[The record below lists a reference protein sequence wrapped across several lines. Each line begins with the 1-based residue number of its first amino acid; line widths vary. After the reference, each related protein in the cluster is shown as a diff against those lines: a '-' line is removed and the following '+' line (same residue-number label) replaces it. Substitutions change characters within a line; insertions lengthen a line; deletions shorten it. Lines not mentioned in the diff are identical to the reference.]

1 MQNGFY
7 AATGGMVTQFN
18 RLDVISNNLANTN
31 TNAFK
36 RDDIVVGDFLRLY
49 EEAKREL
56 PLENHTR
63 DASKFLNRTLNRV
76 PIVVEEYTDM
86 SIGSFN
92 KTENPLDLALSNQ
105 NAFFAIQ
112 TPNGI
117 RYTRDG
123 AFSLN
128 NDGILV
134 TKQGFPVLSSEGIDE
149 SGFIN
154 INLSNNNIEISKDGS
169 IYIRELDNAN
179 IGNPEPIG
187 MIAVVNFINPK
198 YLKKVGNN
206 LYELPQDKL
215 NERQNINNANIL
227 MSGFIE
233 KSNINP
239 VNEMTNLISTNR
251 LVDMYSKV
259 MKTHQDDLNNEAI
272 TKLAYKQA

>member
-7 AATGGMVTQFN
+7 SATGGMVTQFN

-36 RDDIVVGDFLRLY
+36 RDDVVVGDFLRLY
-49 EEAKREL
+49 QEAKHEL

-63 DASKFLNRTLNRV
+63 EASKFLNRTLNRV

-86 SIGSFN
+86 SIGGFS
-92 KTENPLDLALSNQ
+92 KTENPLDLALSNK

-123 AFSLN
+123 SFSLN
-128 NDGILV
+128 DDGILV

-149 SGFIN
+149 SGFISVN
-154 INLSNNNIEISKDGS
+154 ISSNNVEISKDGG
-169 IYIRELDNAN
+169 IYVRELDNAN

-187 MIAVVNFINPK
+187 TIAVVNFVNPK
-198 YLKKVGNN
+198 YLQKVGNN
-206 LYELPQDKL
+206 LYELPQDRI
-215 NERQNINNANIL
+215 NERQNINNSNVLI
-227 MSGFIE
+227 SGFIE

-239 VNEMTNLISTNR
+239 VNEMTALISTNR

-272 TKLAYKQA
+272 TKLAQKA

>member
-7 AATGGMVTQFN
+7 DATGGMVTQFN
-18 RLDVISNNLANTN
+18 RLDVISNNLANAN

-36 RDDIVVGDFLRLY
+36 RDDVVIGDFMRLY
-49 EEAKREL
+49 EETKQEL

-63 DASKFLNRTLNRV
+63 ESSKFLNRTLNRV
-76 PIVVEEYTDM
+76 PIVVEEYSDM
-86 SIGSFN
+86 SIGSFHR
-92 KTENPLDLALSNQ
+92 TENPLDLALSNQ

-112 TPNGI
+112 TPNGV

-134 TKQGFPVLSSEGIDE
+134 TKQGYFVLSSAGIDE
-149 SGFIN
+149 SGTIN
-154 INLSNNNIEISKDGS
+154 INLSSNNIEVSKDGN
-169 IYIRELDNAN
+169 IYVRELNRTDV
-179 IGNPEPIG
+179 GETEPIG
-187 MIAVVNFINPK
+187 AIAVVNFINPK

-206 LYELPQDKL
+206 LYELPAERL
-215 NERQNINNANIL
+215 HERQNINNSNVIL
-227 MSGFIE
+227 SGFIE

-239 VNEMTNLISTNR
+239 VEEMTALISANR

-259 MKTHQDDLNNEAI
+259 MKTYQDDLNTEAI
-272 TKLAYKQA
+272 TKLAQKA

>member
-7 AATGGMVTQFN
+7 DATGGMVTQFN
-18 RLDVISNNLANTN
+18 RLDVISNNLANAN

-36 RDDIVVGDFLRLY
+36 RDDVVIGDFMRLY
-49 EEAKREL
+49 EETKQEL

-63 DASKFLNRTLNRV
+63 ESSKFLNRTLNRV
-76 PIVVEEYTDM
+76 PIVVEEYSDM
-86 SIGSFN
+86 SIGSFHR
-92 KTENPLDLALSNQ
+92 TENPLDLALSNQ

-112 TPNGI
+112 TPNGV

-134 TKQGFPVLSSEGIDE
+134 TKQGYFVLSSAGIDE
-149 SGFIN
+149 SGTIN
-154 INLSNNNIEISKDGS
+154 INLSSNNIEVSKDGN
-169 IYIRELDNAN
+169 IYVRELNRADV
-179 IGNPEPIG
+179 GETEPIG
-187 MIAVVNFINPK
+187 AIAVVNFINPK

-206 LYELPQDKL
+206 LYELPAERL
-215 NERQNINNANIL
+215 HERQNINNSNVIL
-227 MSGFIE
+227 SGFIE

-239 VNEMTNLISTNR
+239 VEEMTALISANR

-259 MKTHQDDLNNEAI
+259 MKTYQDDLNTEAI
-272 TKLAYKQA
+272 TKLAQKA

>member
-7 AATGGMVTQFN
+7 NATGGMVTQFN
-18 RLDVISNNLANTN
+18 RLDVISNNLANAN

-36 RDDIVVGDFLRLY
+36 RDDVVIGDFMRLY
-49 EEAKREL
+49 EEAKHEL

-63 DASKFLNRTLNRV
+63 ESSKFLNRTLNRV
-76 PIVVEEYTDM
+76 PIVVMEYSDM

-92 KTENPLDLALSNQ
+92 RTENPLDLALSNQ

-112 TPNGI
+112 TPNGV

-123 AFSLN
+123 SFSLN
-128 NDGILV
+128 DNGILV
-134 TKQGFPVLSSEGIDE
+134 TKQGYPVLSNAGIDE
-149 SGFIN
+149 GGTIN

-169 IYIRELDNAN
+169 IYVRELNRAN
-179 IGNPEPIG
+179 IGEAEPIG
-187 MIAVVNFINPK
+187 EIAIVNFANPK

-206 LYELPQDKL
+206 LYELPAERL
-215 NERQNINNANIL
+215 NERQSINNSNVVL
-227 MSGFIE
+227 SGFIE

-239 VNEMTNLISTNR
+239 VEEMTALISTNR

-259 MKTHQDDLNNEAI
+259 MKTYQDDLNTEAI
-272 TKLAYKQA
+272 TKLAQKG